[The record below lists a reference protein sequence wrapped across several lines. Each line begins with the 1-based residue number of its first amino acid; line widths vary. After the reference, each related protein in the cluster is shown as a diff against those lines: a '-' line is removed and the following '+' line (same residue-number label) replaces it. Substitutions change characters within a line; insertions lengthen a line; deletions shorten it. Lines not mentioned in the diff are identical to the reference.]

1 MSGLVETKQYRIG
14 ELAKLASV
22 SPRTI
27 DYYTSLGL
35 IEPSGRSEKNYRLYN
50 DETLIRL
57 QRIEQMKKDKFTLDE
72 IKASLEEWRKVSSA
86 EQVTQKLTELEL
98 RLSQLQRDV
107 KQLEPV
113 IKNLKPRQAN
123 KFYTRVMPQT
133 IACIEALM
141 LLLNKN
147 NLM

>member
-1 MSGLVETKQYRIG
+1 MREMKQYRIG

-22 SPRTI
+22 SSRTI

-57 QRIEQMKKDKFTLDE
+57 KRIEQMKKDKFTLDE
-72 IKASLEEWRKVSSA
+72 IKASLDEWSKVSPA
-86 EQVTQKLTELEL
+86 EQVSQKLADLEL
-98 RLSQLQRDV
+98 QLTRLQREV
-107 KQLEPV
+107 KELEPV
-113 IKNLKPRQAN
+113 IKTLKPKQAN
-123 KFYTRVMPQT
+123 KFYTRVVPQT

-141 LLLNKN
+141 ILMNKN

>member
-1 MSGLVETKQYRIG
+1 MGEMKQYRIG
-14 ELAKLASV
+14 QLAKLASV
-22 SPRTI
+22 SSRTI

-35 IEPSGRSEKNYRLYN
+35 IEPSGRSSKNYRLYN

-72 IKASLEEWRKVSSA
+72 IKESLENWDKVSKA
-86 EQVTQKLTELEL
+86 EEVTQKLSEFEQ
-98 RLSQLQRDV
+98 RLTQLQREV
-107 KQLEPV
+107 KELEPV
-113 IKNLKPRQAN
+113 IKNLKPKQAN

-133 IACIEALM
+133 IACMEALM
-141 LLLNKN
+141 LLMNKN

>member
-1 MSGLVETKQYRIG
+1 MKQYRIG

-22 SPRTI
+22 SSRTI

-57 QRIEQMKKDKFTLDE
+57 KRIEQMKKDKFTLDE
-72 IKASLEEWRKVSSA
+72 IKASLDEWSKVSPA
-86 EQVTQKLTELEL
+86 EQVSQKLADLEL
-98 RLSQLQRDV
+98 QLTRLQREV
-107 KQLEPV
+107 KELEPV
-113 IKNLKPRQAN
+113 IKTLKPKQAN
-123 KFYTRVMPQT
+123 KFYTRVVPQT

-141 LLLNKN
+141 ILMNKN